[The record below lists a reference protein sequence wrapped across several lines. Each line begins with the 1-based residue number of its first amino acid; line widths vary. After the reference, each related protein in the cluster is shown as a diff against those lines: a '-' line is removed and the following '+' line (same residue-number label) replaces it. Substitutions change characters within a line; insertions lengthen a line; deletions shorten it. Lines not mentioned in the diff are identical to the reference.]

1 MNAFQPSQF
10 PQQPTPQHRPP
21 VPRPKRH
28 LRQRSYR
35 LMAVEA
41 TAKIGVNIAISAAAA
56 AALVQLVPHHLS
68 QQGKLREVSV
78 EVKQMEK
85 RVSDLQEKLSR
96 NLDPRQVNSIRQ
108 EQAFKFEPNQIP
120 IVVTKQEQP
129 DNEDSEPLP

>member
-21 VPRPKRH
+21 QPRPKRH

-35 LMAVEA
+35 LMAVE
-41 TAKIGVNIAISAAAA
+41 TTVKIGVNVAISAAAA
-56 AALVQLVPHHLS
+56 AALVQLIPHHLS
-68 QQGKLREVSV
+68 QQAKLGEVRV

-96 NLDPRQVNSIRQ
+96 NLDPRQANSIRQ

-129 DNEDSEPLP
+129 DNED

>member
-10 PQQPTPQHRPP
+10 PQQPTPQQRPP
-21 VPRPKRH
+21 APRPKRH

-35 LMAVEA
+35 LMAVES
-41 TAKIGVNIAISAAAA
+41 TAKIGVNVAIAAAAA
-56 AALVQLVPHHLS
+56 AALIQLIPHHMS
-68 QQGKLREVSV
+68 QQAKLREVRV

-96 NLDPRQVNSIRQ
+96 NLDPRQANSIRQ

-120 IVVTKQEQP
+120 IVVTKQEQV
-129 DNEDSEPLP
+129 DNEAPESLP